1 VAKKFQHIEVSDSDL
16 DTLITANPTSR
27 DKLIDFIKYWTVCHS
42 RKVNKTAPDFGKSP
56 EGIWTG
62 KWHRK
67 LTNDDIQIMTAVL
80 RHNYT
85 NTTRIYSE
93 YELNFIQGIED
104 IARAG
109 NKRNNKQGWQLAM
122 ILEEKIV

>member
-1 VAKKFQHIEVSDSDL
+1 MAKKFQHIEVSDSDL
-16 DTLITANPTSR
+16 NALINANPTSR
-27 DKLIDFIKYWTVCHS
+27 DKLIDFISYWTTCHS
-42 RKVNKTAPDFGKSP
+42 QRVNKNDMDFGKSP
-56 EGIWTG
+56 AGIWTG

-67 LTNDDIQIMTAVL
+67 LTNDDIQFMTAVL
-80 RHNYT
+80 RHNHA

-104 IARAG
+104 IAREG
-109 NKRNNKQGWQLAM
+109 KKRNNKQGWQLAM